1 MEMIKQII
9 NYFTSP
15 ATSKYLEDSVDH
27 ADLDHKIKE
36 MRRIQNHRVN
46 IALTKG
52 YL

>member
-1 MEMIKQII
+1 MKLIKQII
-9 NYFTSP
+9 NYFTST

-36 MRRIQNHRVN
+36 MRRIQNYRINV
-46 IALTKG
+46 ALTRG